1 MGLIGFIISLFAG
14 LFMLIG
20 LIPFLGWMNWFTTL
34 PLGVLAVIFSA
45 IAVSGRRRSALGTAG
60 LVIGIVVLAVAFLRL
75 WIGWGVI

>member
-45 IAVSGRRRSALGTAG
+45 IAVGRNRSVLGTAG
-60 LVIGIVVLAVAFLRL
+60 LVIGIVVLVVAFLRL

>member
-1 MGLIGFIISLFAG
+1 MGVIGFAISLLAG

-20 LIPFLGWMNWFTTL
+20 LIPFLGWLNWFTTL

-45 IAVSGRRRSALGTAG
+45 IAVGQRRSALGTAG